1 MKALIETADK
11 KSERAF
17 LVGVELKSHSA
28 WDVADSL
35 DELAELATT
44 AEMAA
49 AACGC
54 EVAQIVKS
62 LVFGGAETGRA
73 HLLLVSG
80 ANRVHEKRAGKAIGE
95 KLVRVDA
102 AAARAATGYAIGGVS
117 PMGHGPDLPIWID
130 EDLLTLPTLW
140 AAGGAPR
147 AVFPVTPADLLRATG
162 GTVIK
167 VT

>member
-1 MKALIETADK
+1 MSPKIIDLRPALGA
-11 KSERAF
+11 SEAR
-17 LVGVELKSHSA
+17 VEAALEA
-28 WDVADSL
+28 ANLPGRVCVMQ
-35 DELAELATT
+35 ELATT

-54 EVAQIVKS
+54 DVAQIVKS
-62 LVFGGAETGRA
+62 LVFAGAETGKV

-95 KLVRVDA
+95 KLVRVNADQV
-102 AAARAATGYAIGGVS
+102 RAATGYAIGGVS

-147 AVFPVTPADLLRATG
+147 AVFPVTPQDLLRATG
-162 GTVIK
+162 GAVIK